1 MKNPTLWLPQ
11 GWRKRNMMCF
21 LILTYSTPYLFLVEL
36 VVKSLHKKQTNKQ
49 TNNTT
54 QHNTTQQNKQP
65 GGLRNDLNHSAH
77 GVNDGAVTGSM
88 NKVAEKSI

>member
-1 MKNPTLWLPQ
+1 MNHDPVIASRM
-11 GWRKRNMMCF
+11 GF
-21 LILTYSTPYLFLVEL
+21 LILTYNTHTPYLFGFFGVEL
-36 VVKSLHKKQTNKQ
+36 VVFNPSTKNKQTNKQ
-49 TNNTT
+49 T
-54 QHNTTQQNKQP
+54 NKQP